1 MARQPELDYSS
12 LKPHFGRR
20 DLRKSFGSLSDIR
33 ILDLTQMLAGPY
45 ATMVLADQG
54 AEVIKIE
61 PPGGDVTRGGRH
73 ADHSEPLNTYFQSI
87 NRNKRSVCLDLK
99 SEEGRDIFK
108 KLCRNAD
115 AVVENFRAGVMDR
128 LGLSYEVLA
137 EINPR
142 LVYGSLRG
150 FGDRRTGSSPYVDWP
165 AFDVVAQAMGG
176 MMAITGAEPGGMPT
190 KVGPGVGDTIPGLML
205 AFGVLAAIHNARR
218 TGQGQLVDVSMVD
231 AILSI
236 CERAVWQ
243 HTSEG
248 LVPGPEG
255 NHHPFLCPFGI
266 FPAADGYV
274 ALAAHDQSFFDVLC
288 GELGMQGLARDV
300 RFSSKGK
307 RAENRR
313 LLIPLIGQHTREFT
327 KAALT
332 AKLGGRMPFGP
343 VMNVL
348 DILADPHFKV
358 RDMIVEVE
366 HPGGKPARIA
376 GIPVKMTLTPG
387 AIVARSPFLGEHTAD
402 ELRSAGMD
410 EQEILSLLNRKV
422 AYMEQESSSERD
434 RAALDVG

>member
-1 MARQPELDYSS
+1 MPQ
-12 LKPHFGRR
+12 
-20 DLRKSFGSLSDIR
+20 SFGALSDIR

-54 AEVIKIE
+54 ANVIKVE
-61 PPGGDVTRGGRH
+61 PPAGDVTRGGRH
-73 ADHSEPLNTYFQSI
+73 ADHPEPLSTYFQSI
-87 NRNKRSVCLDLK
+87 NRNKRSICLDLK
-99 SEEGRDIFK
+99 TEEGRDIFK
-108 KLCRNAD
+108 MLCKNAD

-128 LGLSYEVLA
+128 LGLSYEVLKQT
-137 EINPR
+137 NPR

-150 FGDRRTGSSPYVDWP
+150 FGDRRTGSSPYVNWP

-205 AFGVLAAIHNARR
+205 AFGVLAAIHHARR

-266 FPAADGYV
+266 FPASDGHV
-274 ALAAHDQSFFDVLC
+274 SLAAHDQSFFDILC
-288 GELGMQGLARDV
+288 QELGMEALARDA
-300 RFSSKGK
+300 RFATKGK
-307 RAENRR
+307 RTENRR
-313 LLIPLIGQHTREFT
+313 LLIPLIGDHTRKFA
-327 KAALT
+327 KAALM

-343 VMNVL
+343 VMNVQ
-348 DILADPHFKV
+348 DIVSDPHFKA
-358 RDMIVEVE
+358 REMIVEVD
-366 HPGGKPARIA
+366 HPGGTRARIA
-376 GIPVKMTLTPG
+376 GTPVKMTGTPG
-387 AIVARSPFLGEHTAD
+387 AIVARSPFLGEHTVD
-402 ELRSAGMD
+402 ELRSAGLS
-410 EQEILSLLNRKV
+410 EQDISALLNRKV
-422 AYMEQESSSERD
+422 AVTESD
-434 RAALDVG
+434 RLNEPSTLASASGA

>member
-1 MARQPELDYSS
+1 M
-12 LKPHFGRR
+12 
-20 DLRKSFGSLSDIR
+20 RKSFGALSDIR

-61 PPGGDVTRGGRH
+61 PPAGDVTRGGRH
-73 ADHSEPLNTYFQSI
+73 AGDVEPLSAYFQSI

-99 SEEGRDIFK
+99 SEEGREIFK
-108 KLCRNAD
+108 TLCRDAD
-115 AVVENFRAGVMDR
+115 AVIENFRAGVMDR
-128 LGLSYEVLA
+128 LGLSYEVLS
-137 EINPR
+137 EVNPR

-150 FGDRRTGSSPYVDWP
+150 FGDRRTGRSPYVDWP

-218 TGQGQLVDVSMVD
+218 TGSGQFVDVSMVD

-243 HTSEG
+243 HTAEG
-248 LVPGPEG
+248 LIPGPEG

-266 FPAADGYV
+266 FPAADGHV

-288 GELGMQGLARDV
+288 RELDLQTLAQDA

-307 RAENRR
+307 RADNRR
-313 LLIPLIGQHTREFT
+313 LLIPLIGRNTQKFT
-327 KAALT
+327 KAELT

-348 DILADPHFKV
+348 DIVSDPHFEA

-366 HPGGKPARIA
+366 HPGGELARIA
-376 GIPVKMTLTPG
+376 GVPVKMTRTPG
-387 AIVARSPFLGEHTAD
+387 AIVTRSPFLGEHTAEVLSSMGMSPPEIRSVLD
-402 ELRSAGMD
+402 RKIAYVENEL
-410 EQEILSLLNRKV
+410 
-422 AYMEQESSSERD
+422 SSEQIL
-434 RAALDVG
+434 AGLAI

>member
-1 MARQPELDYSS
+1 
-12 LKPHFGRR
+12 
-20 DLRKSFGSLSDIR
+20 
-33 ILDLTQMLAGPY
+33 
-45 ATMVLADQG
+45 
-54 AEVIKIE
+54 
-61 PPGGDVTRGGRH
+61 
-73 ADHSEPLNTYFQSI
+73 
-87 NRNKRSVCLDLK
+87 
-99 SEEGRDIFK
+99 
-108 KLCRNAD
+108 
-115 AVVENFRAGVMDR
+115 MDR
-128 LGLSYEVLA
+128 LSLSYEVLT

-142 LVYGSLRG
+142 LVYGALRG

-332 AKLGGRMPFGP
+332 VKLGGRMPFGP

-387 AIVARSPFLGEHTAD
+387 AVVTRSPFLGEHTAD

-410 EQEILSLLNRKV
+410 EQRIRSVLDRKV
-422 AYMEQESSSERD
+422 AYMEDEISVEPHP
-434 RAALDVG
+434 AGLDV

>member
-1 MARQPELDYSS
+1 M
-12 LKPHFGRR
+12 
-20 DLRKSFGSLSDIR
+20 RKSFGALSDIR

-61 PPGGDVTRGGRH
+61 PPAGDVTRGGRH
-73 ADHSEPLNTYFQSI
+73 VGDSEPLSTYFQSI

-99 SEEGRDIFK
+99 SEQGREIFK
-108 KLCRNAD
+108 TLCKEAD
-115 AVVENFRAGVMDR
+115 AVIENFRAGVMDR
-128 LGLSYEVLA
+128 LGLSYEVLS
-137 EINPR
+137 EVNPR

-150 FGDRRTGSSPYVDWP
+150 FGDRRTGPSPYVNWP

-218 TGQGQLVDVSMVD
+218 TGLGQFVDVSMVD

-243 HTSEG
+243 HTAEG
-248 LVPGPEG
+248 LIPGPEG

-266 FPAADGYV
+266 FPAADGHV

-288 GELGMQGLARDV
+288 RELDLQALARDA

-307 RAENRR
+307 RADNRR
-313 LLIPLIGQHTREFT
+313 LLIPLIGQNTQKFT
-327 KAALT
+327 KAELT

-348 DILADPHFKV
+348 DIVSDPHFKA

-366 HPGGKPARIA
+366 HPGGELARIA
-376 GIPVKMTLTPG
+376 GVPVKMTLTPG
-387 AIVARSPFLGEHTAD
+387 AVLTRSPFLGEHTG
-402 ELRSAGMD
+402 EVLRSMGMSAA
-410 EQEILSLLNRKV
+410 EIRSALDRKV
-422 AYMEQESSSERD
+422 AHIENEVSPEQIP
-434 RAALDVG
+434 AGLAT

>member
-1 MARQPELDYSS
+1 
-12 LKPHFGRR
+12 
-20 DLRKSFGSLSDIR
+20 
-33 ILDLTQMLAGPY
+33 MLAGPY

-61 PPGGDVTRGGRH
+61 PPDGDVTRGGRH

-99 SEEGRDIFK
+99 SQEGREIFK
-108 KLCRNAD
+108 VLCKDAD
-115 AVVENFRAGVMDR
+115 AVMENFRAGVMDR
-128 LGLSYEVLA
+128 LGLGYEVLA

-150 FGDRRTGSSPYVDWP
+150 FGDHRTGSSPYVNWP

-218 TGQGQLVDVSMVD
+218 TGQGQLVDVAMVD

-266 FPAADGYV
+266 FPAADGHV
-274 ALAAHDQSFFDVLC
+274 ALAAHDQSFFSVLC
-288 GELGMQGLARDV
+288 RELDMQALAQDA
-300 RFSSKGK
+300 RFSSKAK

-313 LLIPLIGQHTREFT
+313 FLIPLIGQYTRNFT
-327 KAALT
+327 KAALA

-348 DILADPHFKV
+348 EIVSDPHFKA

-376 GIPVKMTLTPG
+376 GVPVKMTLTPG
-387 AIVARSPFLGEHTAD
+387 AVLTRSPFLGEHTA
-402 ELRSAGMD
+402 EVLRSTGMD
-410 EQEILSLLNRKV
+410 EPRIRSVLDRNV
-422 AYMEQESSSERD
+422 AYMENEISSEPNP
-434 RAALDVG
+434 AGLEA

>member
-1 MARQPELDYSS
+1 
-12 LKPHFGRR
+12 
-20 DLRKSFGSLSDIR
+20 
-33 ILDLTQMLAGPY
+33 MLAGPY

-61 PPGGDVTRGGRH
+61 PPDGDVTRGGRH
-73 ADHSEPLNTYFQSI
+73 ADHPEPLNTYFQSI

-99 SEEGRDIFK
+99 TQDGRDIFK
-108 KLCRNAD
+108 TLCRNAD
-115 AVVENFRAGVMDR
+115 AVMENFRAGVMDR
-128 LGLSYEVLA
+128 LGLGYEVLA

-150 FGDRRTGSSPYVDWP
+150 FGDPRTGNSPYVNWP

-231 AILSI
+231 SILSI

-266 FPAADGYV
+266 FPAADGHV
-274 ALAAHDQSFFDVLC
+274 ALAAHDQSFFSVLC
-288 GELGMQGLARDV
+288 RELDMQALAQDA
-300 RFSSKGK
+300 RFTSKAK

-313 LLIPLIGQHTREFT
+313 FLIPLIGQHTRNFT
-327 KAALT
+327 KAGLA

-348 DILADPHFKV
+348 EIVSDPHFKA

-387 AIVARSPFLGEHTAD
+387 AVHTRSPFLGEHTA
-402 ELRSAGMD
+402 EVLRSAGMD
-410 EQEILSLLNRKV
+410 EQSIRSVLDRNVACMENEI
-422 AYMEQESSSERD
+422 SSEPNP
-434 RAALDVG
+434 AGLEA